1 MKELDFAQDKVSS
14 LIWKIALPSM
24 AAEFVNLLYSMVD
37 RIYIGHIPGNGSMA
51 LTGMGICLPLIL
63 ITTAFGSLFGAN
75 GAAPLCA
82 MALGEGNRA
91 KSSKTMNNAFSL
103 SLITGLLYTIFLLAF
118 SKPILF
124 AFGAS
129 NNTIGYAKEYMDI
142 YALGTIPVL
151 ITLTLNP
158 VINSLGFSIT
168 GMTTIWIGAIL
179 NIVLDPIFIFKLNM
193 GIKGAA
199 VATVISQSISAIYVI
214 LFLLS
219 KRPMIKLNLSDMKL
233 DGKISRRIVTLG
245 FSGFT
250 MKTTTSLIGIVL
262 NRSALFWGGD
272 IYVGAM
278 AILNSIRDIFNPACY
293 GIATG
298 AGPVMSFN
306 YGAGN
311 GERVRKA
318 SKLCLYYCLLVS
330 LITWILIELFP
341 GFFVR
346 LFTDDDDMIKIAV
359 SCTSLY
365 FSGYIFMAFQ
375 NAGQKA
381 FTSLG
386 HAGHATFFAIFRK
399 VIIQIPFAL
408 ILPNFMG
415 IAGVMIS
422 EPLSNII
429 GGLVCYFT
437 MRRTVG
443 KELDKMKEA
452 TI

>member
-37 RIYIGHIPGNGSMA
+37 RIYIGHIPGNGSLA

-82 MALGEGNRA
+82 MALGEGNKP

-103 SLITGLLYTIFLLAF
+103 SLITGLLYTIFLLSF

-129 NNTIGYAKEYMDI
+129 NNTISFAKEYMDI

-158 VINSLGFSIT
+158 IINSLGFSIT

-179 NIVLDPIFIFKLNM
+179 NIVLDPLFIFNLNM

-199 VATVISQSISAIYVI
+199 VATVISQSISAIYVM

-219 KRPMIKLNLSDMKL
+219 KRPMIKLNLHDMKI

-278 AILNSIRDIFNPACY
+278 AILNSIRDLFNPACF

-318 SKLCLYYCLLVS
+318 SKLCLYYCVLVS
-330 LITWILIELFP
+330 FITWLLIELFP

-346 LFTDDDDMIKIAV
+346 LFTDDADMVKIAV

-386 HAGHATFFAIFRK
+386 HSGYATFFAIFRK
-399 VIIQIPFAL
+399 VIIQMPFAL
-408 ILPNFMG
+408 ILPHFMG

-443 KELDKMKEA
+443 KELDSMKEA
-452 TI
+452 TV

>member
-1 MKELDFAQDKVSS
+1 MKNMDFAHDKVSS

-24 AAEFVNLLYSMVD
+24 AAEIVSLLYSMVD
-37 RIYIGHIPGNGSMA
+37 RIYIGHIPGNGSLS
-51 LTGMGICLPLIL
+51 LTGMGICLPLIMM
-63 ITTAFGSLFGAN
+63 TTAFGSLFGAN

-82 MALGEGNRA
+82 MALGEGNKA
-91 KSSKTMNNAFSL
+91 KSSKTMGNAFSL
-103 SLITGLLYTIFLLAF
+103 SIITGFLYTVFLLLF
-118 SKPILF
+118 SRPLLF

-129 NNTIGYAKEYMDI
+129 SNTIGFAREYMDV
-142 YALGTIPVL
+142 YSLGTIPVI

-158 VINSLGFSIT
+158 IINSLGFSIT

-179 NIVLDPIFIFKLNM
+179 NIVLDPIFIFRLEM

-199 VATVISQSISAIYVI
+199 LATVISQSISAIYVI
-214 LFLLS
+214 LFLVS
-219 KRPMIKLNLSDMKL
+219 KKPMIKLNFKDMKI
-233 DGKISRRIVTLG
+233 DSRISRRIVTLG

-250 MKTTTSLIGIVL
+250 MKTTNSLIGRVL

-278 AILNSIRDIFNPACY
+278 AILNSIRDLFNPACF

-298 AGPVMSFN
+298 AGPVRSFN
-306 YGAGN
+306 FGAGN

-318 SKLCLYYCLLVS
+318 SKLCLYYCILVALATWA
-330 LITWILIELFP
+330 LIMLFP
-341 GFFVR
+341 GMFVR
-346 LFTDDDDMIKIAV
+346 LFTDDEEMVKIAV

-365 FSGYIFMAFQ
+365 FAGYVFMAFQ

-386 HAGHATFFAIFRK
+386 HAGFATFFAIFRK
-399 VIIQIPFAL
+399 VIIQIPIAL
-408 ILPNFMG
+408 VLPHFMG
-415 IAGVMIS
+415 IAGVMLS
-422 EPLSNII
+422 EPLSNVI

-443 KELDKMKEA
+443 RQLDEMKEVA
-452 TI
+452 A

>member
-1 MKELDFAQDKVSS
+1 MKNMDFAHDKVSS
-14 LIWKIALPSM
+14 LIWKIAIPSM
-24 AAEFVNLLYSMVD
+24 AAEIVNLLYSMVD
-37 RIYIGHIPGNGSMA
+37 RIYIGHIPGNGSLA
-51 LTGMGICLPLIL
+51 LTGMGICLPLIMM
-63 ITTAFGSLFGAN
+63 TTAFGSLFGAN

-82 MALGEGNRA
+82 MALGEGNKT
-91 KSSKTMNNAFSL
+91 KSSRTMGNAFSL
-103 SLITGLLYTIFLLAF
+103 SIITGFLYTVFLLLF
-118 SKPILF
+118 SRPLLF

-129 NNTIGYAKEYMDI
+129 NNTISFAKEYMDV
-142 YALGTIPVL
+142 YSLGTIPVI

-158 VINSLGFSIT
+158 IINSLGFSIT

-199 VATVISQSISAIYVI
+199 LATVISQSISAIYVI

-219 KRPMIKLNLSDMKL
+219 KRPMIRLNFKDMKIDSRL
-233 DGKISRRIVTLG
+233 SRRIVTLG

-250 MKTTTSLIGIVL
+250 MKMTNSLIGIVL

-278 AILNSIRDIFNPACY
+278 AILNSIRDLFNPACF

-306 YGAGN
+306 FGAGN

-318 SKLCLYYCLLVS
+318 SKLCLYYSVLVALATWA
-330 LITWILIELFP
+330 LIMLFP
-341 GFFVR
+341 GLFVR
-346 LFTDDDDMIKIAV
+346 LFTDDEEMVKIAV
-359 SCTSLY
+359 SCTYLY
-365 FSGYIFMAFQ
+365 FAGYVFMAFQ

-386 HAGHATFFAIFRK
+386 HAGYATFFAIFRK

-408 ILPNFMG
+408 ILPHFIG
-415 IAGVMIS
+415 IAGVMLS
-422 EPLSNII
+422 EPLSNVI

-443 KELDKMKEA
+443 RQLDQMKEA
-452 TI
+452 A